1 MSPREDIVVL
11 NSFEEIVFSRRNKE
25 YGAYDLRKRYKTYL
39 IIAFFLS
46 FTIVASAVIIP
57 FINSYYNKSKQKKQ
71 LEKTVSV
78 VLEDIEDAPPPPP
91 PPPPPAALEAQ
102 VKFVAPEVVDTVKED
117 IQMAST
123 DAAIDNSGFQA
134 PPPEINIPQ
143 ETKKEEVIETQ
154 EQAFLVVEE
163 PATFQGGDLNNF
175 NNWVGQNIKY
185 PQLAVENGI
194 SGKVYVQF
202 AVNSKGQVVDAKV
215 LRGVDPSLD
224 QEAIRV
230 VQSSPKWTPPKQ
242 GGRPVKQLFTLP
254 VVFRLQE

>member
-1 MSPREDIVVL
+1 MSPKEDIIVL
-11 NSFEEIVFSRRNKE
+11 NSFEEIVFSVRNKE
-25 YGAYDLRKRYKTYL
+25 YGAYYLRKRYKKHV
-39 IIAFFLS
+39 IIAFLLS
-46 FTIVASAVIIP
+46 FFIIASAVVVP
-57 FINSYYNKSKQKKQ
+57 LVNSYYNKNKQRKQ
-71 LEKTVSV
+71 LEKTVTV

-102 VKFVAPEVVDTVKED
+102 VKFTAPVVVDTVKDEVTLATFEES
-117 IQMAST
+117 IE
-123 DAAIDNSGFQA
+123 AAVAEA
-134 PPPEINIPQ
+134 PPTEIVV
-143 ETKKEEVIETQ
+143 EEKKEEVIEVE

-163 PATFQGGDLNNF
+163 PATFQGGDLSQF
-175 NNWVGQNIKY
+175 NVWVLQNIKY

-194 SGKVYVQF
+194 SGKVFVQF
-202 AVNSKGQVVDAKV
+202 AVNAKGQVVDTKV

-254 VVFRLQE
+254 VVFKLQE

>member
-1 MSPREDIVVL
+1 MSPKEDIVVY

-25 YGAYDLRKRYKTYL
+25 YGAYYIRKRYKKYL
-39 IIAFFLS
+39 MVAFLLS
-46 FTIVASAVIIP
+46 FFIVASAVVVP
-57 FINSYYNKSKQKKQ
+57 LINSYYNKNKQRKQ
-71 LEKTVSV
+71 IEKSVTVE
-78 VLEDIEDAPPPPP
+78 LEDVNDAPPPPP

-102 VKFVAPEVVDTVKED
+102 VKFVAPVVVDTVKEEVTLATFD
-117 IQMAST
+117 ENIESAV
-123 DAAIDNSGFQA
+123 AEA
-134 PPPEINIPQ
+134 PPTEIVV
-143 ETKKEEVIETQ
+143 EEKKEEVIEKD
-154 EQAFLVVEE
+154 EPAFLVVEE

-175 NNWVGQNIKY
+175 NAWVGQNIKY

-202 AVNSKGQVVDAKV
+202 AVNNKGQVVDANV
-215 LRGVDPSLD
+215 LRGIDPSLD

-230 VQSSPKWTPPKQ
+230 VQSSPRWTPPKQ

>member
-11 NSFEEIVFSRRNKE
+11 NSFEEIVFSHRNKE
-25 YGAYDLRKRYKTYL
+25 YGAYDLRKRYKKYL
-39 IIAFFLS
+39 MVAFFLS
-46 FTIVASAVIIP
+46 FFIISSAVVVP
-57 FINSYYNKSKQKKQ
+57 LINSYYNKNKQKKL
-71 LEKTVSV
+71 LEKAVTVE
-78 VLEDIEDAPPPPP
+78 LEDLEDAPPPPP

-102 VKFVAPEVVDTVKED
+102 VRFVAPVVVDTVKEEVQLATFEEN
-117 IQMAST
+117 IE
-123 DAAIDNSGFQA
+123 AAVAEA
-134 PPPEINIPQ
+134 PPTEIIV
-143 ETKKEEVIETQ
+143 EEKKEEVIEK
-154 EQAFLVVEE
+154 EEPAFLVVEE
-163 PATFQGGDLNNF
+163 PATFQGGDLSNF
-175 NNWVGQNIKY
+175 NTWVGQNIKY

-202 AVNSKGQVVDAKV
+202 AVNAKGQVVDAKV

-254 VVFRLQE
+254 VIFKLQE

>member
-1 MSPREDIVVL
+1 MSPKEDIIVL
-11 NSFEEIVFSRRNKE
+11 NSFEEIVFSNRNKE
-25 YGAYDLRKRYKTYL
+25 YGAYFLRKKYKKYL
-39 IIAFFLS
+39 LVAFFLS
-46 FTIVASAVIIP
+46 FMIVASAVIVP
-57 FINSYYNKSKQKKQ
+57 LINSYYNKNKHRKQI
-71 LEKTVSV
+71 EKTVSV

-102 VKFVAPEVVDTVKED
+102 VKFTAPVVVDTVKEEVTLATFD
-117 IQMAST
+117 ETIENAV
-123 DAAIDNSGFQA
+123 AEA
-134 PPPEINIPQ
+134 PPTEIVVE
-143 ETKKEEVIETQ
+143 ETKKEEVIEK
-154 EQAFLVVEE
+154 EEPAFLVVEE
-163 PATFQGGDLNNF
+163 PATFQGGDLSNF
-175 NNWVGQNIKY
+175 NTWVLQNIKY

-202 AVNSKGQVVDAKV
+202 AVNARGQVVDAKV

-254 VVFRLQE
+254 VVFKLQE

>member
-1 MSPREDIVVL
+1 MSPKEDIVVY

-25 YGAYDLRKRYKTYL
+25 YGAYYIRKRYKKYL
-39 IIAFFLS
+39 MVAFLLS
-46 FTIVASAVIIP
+46 FFIVASAVVVP
-57 FINSYYNKSKQKKQ
+57 LINSYYNKNKQRKQ
-71 LEKTVSV
+71 IEKSVTVE
-78 VLEDIEDAPPPPP
+78 LEDVNDAPPPPP

-102 VKFVAPEVVDTVKED
+102 VKFVAPVVVDTVKEEVTLATFD
-117 IQMAST
+117 ENIESAV
-123 DAAIDNSGFQA
+123 AEA
-134 PPPEINIPQ
+134 PPTEIVV
-143 ETKKEEVIETQ
+143 EEKKEEVIEKD
-154 EQAFLVVEE
+154 EPAFLVVEE

-175 NNWVGQNIKY
+175 NAWVGQNIKY

-202 AVNSKGQVVDAKV
+202 AVNNKGQVVDAKV
-215 LRGVDPSLD
+215 LRGIDPSLD

-230 VQSSPKWTPPKQ
+230 VQSSPRWTPPKQ

>member
-1 MSPREDIVVL
+1 MSPREDIVIL

-25 YGAYDLRKRYKTYL
+25 YGAYYLRKRYKRYV
-39 IIAFFLS
+39 IVAFFVS
-46 FTIVASAVIIP
+46 FTIIASAVVVP
-57 FINSYYNKSKQKKQ
+57 LVNSYYNKNKQKKS
-71 LEKTVSV
+71 LEKNVTV

-102 VKFVAPEVVDTVKED
+102 VKFVAPVVVDTVKEEVTLATFEET
-117 IQMAST
+117 IE
-123 DAAIDNSGFQA
+123 AAVAEA
-134 PPPEINIPQ
+134 PPTEIIV
-143 ETKKEEVIETQ
+143 EEKKEEVIEK
-154 EQAFLVVEE
+154 EEPAFLVVEE
-163 PATFQGGDLNNF
+163 PATFQGGDLGNF
-175 NNWVGQNIKY
+175 NVWVSQNIKY

-202 AVNSKGQVVDAKV
+202 AVNAKGQVVDAKV

>member
-1 MSPREDIVVL
+1 MSPKEDIIVL
-11 NSFEEIVFSRRNKE
+11 NSFEEIVFSKRNKE
-25 YGAYDLRKRYKTYL
+25 YGAYYLRKRYKKYL
-39 IIAFFLS
+39 LVAFFLS
-46 FTIVASAVIIP
+46 FFIVSSAVVVP
-57 FINSYYNKSKQKKQ
+57 LINSYYNKSKHRKQ
-71 LEKTVSV
+71 MEKTVSV

-91 PPPPPAALEAQ
+91 PPPPPAALEQQ
-102 VKFVAPEVVDTVKED
+102 VKFVAPEVVDTVKEEVNL
-117 IQMAST
+117 AT
-123 DAAIDNSGFQA
+123 FEEAIESAVAEA
-134 PPPEINIPQ
+134 PPTEIVV
-143 ETKKEEVIETQ
+143 EEKKEEVIEK
-154 EQAFLVVEE
+154 EEPAFLVVEE
-163 PATFQGGDLNNF
+163 PATFQGGDLSNF
-175 NNWVGQNIKY
+175 NSWVLQNIKY

-202 AVNSKGQVVDAKV
+202 AVNNKGQVVDAKV

>member
-11 NSFEEIVFSRRNKE
+11 NSFEEIVFSHRNKE
-25 YGAYDLRKRYKTYL
+25 YGAYDLRKRYKKYL
-39 IIAFFLS
+39 MVAFFLS
-46 FTIVASAVIIP
+46 FFIVASAVVVP
-57 FINSYYNKSKQKKQ
+57 LVNSYYNKNKQKKL
-71 LEKTVSV
+71 LEKAVTVE
-78 VLEDIEDAPPPPP
+78 LEDLEDAPPPPP

-102 VKFVAPEVVDTVKED
+102 VKFVAPVVVDTVKEEVQLATFEEN
-117 IQMAST
+117 IE
-123 DAAIDNSGFQA
+123 AAVAEA
-134 PPPEINIPQ
+134 PPTEIIV
-143 ETKKEEVIETQ
+143 EEKKEEVIEK
-154 EQAFLVVEE
+154 EEPAFLVVEE
-163 PATFQGGDLNNF
+163 PATFQGGDLSNF
-175 NNWVGQNIKY
+175 NTWVGQNIKY

-202 AVNSKGQVVDAKV
+202 AVNAKGQVVDAKV

-254 VVFRLQE
+254 VIFKLQE

>member
-1 MSPREDIVVL
+1 MSPKEDIVVY

-25 YGAYDLRKRYKTYL
+25 YGAYYIRKRYKKYL
-39 IIAFFLS
+39 MVAFLLS
-46 FTIVASAVIIP
+46 FFIVASAVVVP
-57 FINSYYNKSKQKKQ
+57 LINSYYNKNKQSKQI
-71 LEKTVSV
+71 EKSVTVE
-78 VLEDIEDAPPPPP
+78 LEDVNDAPPPPP

-102 VKFVAPEVVDTVKED
+102 VKFVAPVVVDTVKEEVTLATFD
-117 IQMAST
+117 ENIESAV
-123 DAAIDNSGFQA
+123 AEA
-134 PPPEINIPQ
+134 PPTEIVV
-143 ETKKEEVIETQ
+143 EEKKEEVIEKD
-154 EQAFLVVEE
+154 EPAFLVVEE

-175 NNWVGQNIKY
+175 NAWVGQNIKY

-202 AVNSKGQVVDAKV
+202 AVNNKGQVVDANV
-215 LRGVDPSLD
+215 LRGIDPSLD

-230 VQSSPKWTPPKQ
+230 VKSSPRWTPPKQ